1 MTISALTAAILDF
14 PLPVWSYSIPSVSIR
29 LLDLENGGVAV
40 DILFLCGIEAE
51 IRWGYFFTPHL
62 QSTYVKKDLQQQ
74 G

>member
-1 MTISALTAAILDF
+1 MTIFASMAAILDLL
-14 PLPVWSYSIPSVSIR
+14 LPVWSYSIPSVSVE
-29 LLDLENGGVAV
+29 LLDLENGGIAV
-40 DILFLCGIEAE
+40 DISFLCGIEAE